1 MPRLQLG
8 ATASAVPRMSL
19 QVLNDENAISEKS
32 TENCDFLFSP
42 PELTGRSSVLRPSQ
56 KENVPP
62 RNQAKAAKVTFQTP
76 LRDPQTHRIL
86 SPNMTSKSETPFA
99 LDNSIVLEDSH
110 YTWIQKENQQITK
123 EVDTKAINGF
133 LQAEAVADID
143 LPPGNISFEAFEN
156 NDGSKKPSLATL
168 ADPSSLSSSQGP
180 ESPENQ
186 MLSPRQVSDS
196 PGQASKESVS
206 SHFLVGRMPSTSE
219 TLEDPLGTAPQH
231 KMETPPRAPAE
242 SSHCTASA
250 MATSPGTSPESPC
263 GGALPID
270 LASETPGSPEPAAS
284 AFLSPHIYS
293 SGPENSAPAGPLQ
306 TDGATNPSPQKEEAI
321 GQMTVLPS
329 PLGGGSKPDGKEA
342 WPPESPAI
350 RSAPPVAEQPCVR
363 PATQEDSPSSQQLC
377 SAPTSDIPVVQMA
390 SETPRAEDKKGSL
403 APKNCLENELT
414 APSAQL
420 MPAPPHQGLE
430 PASDLE
436 EECFRDPAE
445 VLGTGAEVDY
455 LEQFGTSSFKESA
468 WRKQSLYLKFDP
480 LLKDSPLR
488 PVPVVPVTTSLSTQ
502 DADEPSLGNPLE
514 ARLVELDFLGT
525 LDVPAP
531 GPPACLLEPGGPPLS
546 VSVGSIVD
554 VLQYSQRDLDAA
566 VSATQEEN
574 LELKS
579 RCEELR
585 VKNLE
590 MGKVMDGFEG
600 LVCQA
605 MEPYIQTTCDG
616 PQAEHKPPGLR
627 GDLPSLQGS
636 VRRWHGSS
644 SCFWPVLLQRSQ
656 QQEEAQKQKELAK
669 AEIQKVL
676 KERDQLTMD
685 LNSMEKSFSD
695 LFKRFEKQKEVLEG
709 YRKNEESL
717 KKCVEDYIV
726 RIEKEGQRYQAL
738 KAHAE
743 EKLRLANE
751 EITQV
756 RSKAQ
761 AEALAYQA
769 SLRKAQ
775 MQIHSLEK
783 SVEQKTKENDELTRI
798 CDDLISKMEKI

>member
-1 MPRLQLG
+1 
-8 ATASAVPRMSL
+8 MSL

-76 LRDPQTHRIL
+76 LRDPQTHRLL
-86 SPNMTSKSETPFA
+86 SPNMTSKPETPFA
-99 LDNSIVLEDSH
+99 LDNSIGLGDSD

-143 LPPGNISFEAFEN
+143 LPPGDISFEAFGN

-186 MLSPRQVSDS
+186 MLSLRQVSDS

-206 SHFLVGRMPSTSE
+206 SHFLDGRMPSTSE

-306 TDGATNPSPQKEEAI
+306 TDGATNPSPQKEEAV
-321 GQMTVLPS
+321 GQTTVLPRCEPIRLEFDFCNETTSRRLALPGRRGKKPKGRQDQAPQEASEGGEGPEPVPQDSRLGWNKLGDPNFS

-363 PATQEDSPSSQQLC
+363 PATQEDSPSSQSLWPV
-377 SAPTSDIPVVQMA
+377 AGNTSCIYFTK
-390 SETPRAEDKKGSL
+390 ELWSL
-403 APKNCLENELT
+403 PNKHFGKHRCT
-414 APSAQL
+414 AV
-420 MPAPPHQGLE
+420 
-430 PASDLE
+430 
-436 EECFRDPAE
+436 

-514 ARLVELDFLGT
+514 TRLVELDFLGT
-525 LDVPAP
+525 LDVP

-546 VSVGSIVD
+546 VGPIVD

-605 MEPYIQTTCDG
+605 M
-616 PQAEHKPPGLR
+616 
-627 GDLPSLQGS
+627 
-636 VRRWHGSS
+636 
-644 SCFWPVLLQRSQ
+644 
-656 QQEEAQKQKELAK
+656 EEAQKQKELAK

-726 RIEKEGQRYQAL
+726 RIEKESQRYQAL

-743 EKLRLANE
+743 EKLGLANE

-783 SVEQKTKENDELTRI
+783 TVEQKTKENDELTRI

>member
-1 MPRLQLG
+1 MPRLELG

-86 SPNMTSKSETPFA
+86 SPNMTSKPETPFA
-99 LDNSIVLEDSH
+99 LDNSIGLGDSY

-143 LPPGNISFEAFEN
+143 LPPGDISFEAFE

-196 PGQASKESVS
+196 PGQTSKERVS
-206 SHFLVGRMPSTSE
+206 SHFLDGRMPSTSE

-231 KMETPPRAPAE
+231 KMETPPRSPAE

-306 TDGATNPSPQKEEAI
+306 TDGATNPSPQKEEAV

-390 SETPRAEDKKGSL
+390 SETPRAEGKEGSL

-525 LDVPAP
+525 LDVPVSIEAP
-531 GPPACLLEPGGPPLS
+531 GLPACLLEPGGPPLS
-546 VSVGSIVD
+546 VGPIVD

-605 MEPYIQTTCDG
+605 M
-616 PQAEHKPPGLR
+616 
-627 GDLPSLQGS
+627 
-636 VRRWHGSS
+636 
-644 SCFWPVLLQRSQ
+644 
-656 QQEEAQKQKELAK
+656 EEAQKQKELAK

-783 SVEQKTKENDELTRI
+783 TVEQKTKENDELTRI

>member
-1 MPRLQLG
+1 
-8 ATASAVPRMSL
+8 MSL
-19 QVLNDENAISEKS
+19 QVLNDENAIS
-32 TENCDFLFSP
+32 DFLFSP
-42 PELTGRSSVLRPSQ
+42 PELTGRSSVLRLSQ

-62 RNQAKAAKVTFQTP
+62 RNQSKAAKVTFQTP

-86 SPNMTSKSETPFA
+86 SPSMTSKPETPFA
-99 LDNSIVLEDSH
+99 LDNSIGLGDSH

-123 EVDTKAINGF
+123 EVDTEAINGF
-133 LQAEAVADID
+133 LQAEAVADTD
-143 LPPGNISFEAFEN
+143 LPPGDISFKAFEN

-196 PGQASKESVS
+196 PRHASKESVS
-206 SHFLVGRMPSTSE
+206 SHFLDGRMPSTSE

-231 KMETPPRAPAE
+231 KMETPPQAPAE

-270 LASETPGSPEPAAS
+270 LASETPGSPEPVAS

-306 TDGATNPSPQKEEAI
+306 TDGATNPSPQKEEAV

-390 SETPRAEDKKGSL
+390 SETPRAEGKEGSL

-514 ARLVELDFLGT
+514 AKLVELDFLGT

-546 VSVGSIVD
+546 VGPIVD

-605 MEPYIQTTCDG
+605 M
-616 PQAEHKPPGLR
+616 
-627 GDLPSLQGS
+627 
-636 VRRWHGSS
+636 
-644 SCFWPVLLQRSQ
+644 
-656 QQEEAQKQKELAK
+656 EEAQKQKELAK

-783 SVEQKTKENDELTRI
+783 TVEQKTKENDELTRI

>member
-143 LPPGNISFEAFEN
+143 LPPGNIRFEAFEN

-605 MEPYIQTTCDG
+605 ME
-616 PQAEHKPPGLR
+616 
-627 GDLPSLQGS
+627 
-636 VRRWHGSS
+636 
-644 SCFWPVLLQRSQ
+644 
-656 QQEEAQKQKELAK
+656 EAQKQKELAK

-783 SVEQKTKENDELTRI
+783 SVEQKVGCEAPSWLPVPTEGHACLSLAACLSR
-798 CDDLISKMEKI
+798 CRGQGP